1 MITEELSQS
10 WLDDGFALVRNVF
23 TEDMIDLLRAGTEN
37 AMANPGPTSKEYAE
51 EGKGRFFTDHQMRD
65 RIPEFQKFLDQS
77 TVREVGAHLMRAKK
91 HNLFD

>member
-37 AMANPGPTSKEYAE
+37 AMANPGPTSKE
-51 EGKGRFFTDHQMRD
+51 
-65 RIPEFQKFLDQS
+65 
-77 TVREVGAHLMRAKK
+77 
-91 HNLFD
+91 